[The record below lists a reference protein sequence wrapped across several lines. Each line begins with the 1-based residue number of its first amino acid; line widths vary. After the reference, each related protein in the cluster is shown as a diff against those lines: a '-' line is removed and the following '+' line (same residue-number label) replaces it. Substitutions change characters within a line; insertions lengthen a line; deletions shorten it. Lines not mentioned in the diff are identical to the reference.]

1 MVIATDKQH
10 AHAGGEIERKVAL
23 KFMKNSDQ
31 FARERESREFFKN
44 LDNYVI
50 GIYDAYNETDHKS
63 YRDAL
68 AKSYVSPF
76 ASSIFD
82 FISLLSSRLHA
93 CSNLNRILL
102 CSQIFSGLQGLPL
115 PYCHAAC

>member
-10 AHAGGEIERKVAL
+10 AHAGGKIERKVAL

-44 LDNYVI
+44 LDNFVV
-50 GIYDAYNETDHKS
+50 GIHCAYTTDDKI

-68 AKSYVSPF
+68 DNS
-76 ASSIFD
+76 
-82 FISLLSSRLHA
+82 
-93 CSNLNRILL
+93 
-102 CSQIFSGLQGLPL
+102 
-115 PYCHAAC
+115 